1 MNTLKTFPASSDA
14 VKPFRAQVSIPV
26 MIREAEGNLYQNK
39 QMRVTHTP
47 FKTKTRAIGSDLEMT
62 LALIGALR
70 NPRQSKLSKLG
81 KLAGTITK
89 LLK

>member
-1 MNTLKTFPASSDA
+1 
-14 VKPFRAQVSIPV
+14 
-26 MIREAEGNLYQNK
+26 
-39 QMRVTHTP
+39 MRVTHTP
-47 FKTKTRAIGSDLEMT
+47 FKTKTRSIGSDLEMT

>member
-1 MNTLKTFPASSDA
+1 M
-14 VKPFRAQVSIPV
+14 SIPV
-26 MIREAEGNLYQNK
+26 MIREAEGNTYPNK
-39 QMRVTHTP
+39 KMRVTHTP

-70 NPRQSKLSKLG
+70 NQKQSRFSKLG

-89 LLK
+89 LFK